1 MGDSETLSPVLKYSH
16 PEDLK
21 DKLCARFFFQDIP
34 HKYIVHNRELFNQF
48 NIPIMSFFQSSCCS
62 LCHPHS
68 PPCYHQIR
76 FFSSCLPEY
85 SLNLFS
91 CLSTI
96 PYQHNFFNMFLCL
109 FKFIIFVYIH
119 CVSFTLFICPSPTT
133 KVT

>member
-16 PEDLK
+16 PEDLHDTSDALVK
-21 DKLCARFFFQDIP
+21 HLHSPVGSPDYKPYSQYLT
-34 HKYIVHNRELFNQF
+34 
-48 NIPIMSFFQSSCCS
+48 
-62 LCHPHS
+62 PHS
-68 PPCYHQIR
+68 PVSQLFHVDWHNPSATLALQSVI
-76 FFSSCLPEY
+76 LY

-109 FKFIIFVYIH
+109 FIFIIFVYIY
-119 CVSFTLFICPSPTT
+119 CVSFTFFICPSHTK

>member
-1 MGDSETLSPVLKYSH
+1 MEDSETLSLVLKCSH
-16 PEDLK
+16 PEDLHDTSGALVTHLHSPVGSTDYK
-21 DKLCARFFFQDIP
+21 PYSQYLT
-34 HKYIVHNRELFNQF
+34 
-48 NIPIMSFFQSSCCS
+48 
-62 LCHPHS
+62 PHS
-68 PPCYHQIR
+68 PVSQLFHVDWHNPSATLALQSVI
-76 FFSSCLPEY
+76 LY

-119 CVSFTLFICPSPTT
+119 CVSFTFFICPSPTT